1 MLQRLAGLLGLV
13 KLSEISKDNLFNTI
27 QVVHPIPIII
37 LDAGNPISTS
47 SGQSRLM
54 KESRIPF
61 SINNPVGSR
70 FHGPNFLLKKKNLVV
85 LLSDLILKINEEGT
99 GRWAWAF

>member
-1 MLQRLAGLLGLV
+1 
-13 KLSEISKDNLFNTI
+13 
-27 QVVHPIPIII
+27 
-37 LDAGNPISTS
+37 
-47 SGQSRLM
+47 M
-54 KESRIPF
+54 KVSRIPF